1 MTKKLKTLQLS
12 AQFFFHFS
20 QLNSRVVFHRIRS
33 FLGFFFLTNWKSVAR
48 VVNKSFEKNDHV
60 RLTAELH
67 ERDDPYPHLTA
78 SIYFVPEY
86 KISK

>member
-1 MTKKLKTLQLS
+1 MSIKNDKEIKDPATIS
-12 AQFFFHFS
+12 AIFFHFS

-67 ERDDPYPHLTA
+67 GLTP
-78 SIYFVPEY
+78 IH
-86 KISK
+86 I